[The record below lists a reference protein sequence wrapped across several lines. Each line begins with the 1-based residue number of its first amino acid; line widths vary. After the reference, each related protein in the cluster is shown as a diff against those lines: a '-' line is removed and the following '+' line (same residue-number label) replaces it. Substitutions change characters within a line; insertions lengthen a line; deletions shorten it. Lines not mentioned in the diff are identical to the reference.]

1 MQQVNVRGISPLAI
15 TRMCVMVDAT
25 SAILLSTQSINQPIN
40 QMRSSQHRGTPQHRS
55 RRQGDLPQVWRASRI
70 MPVSISGHFG
80 PARARTCN
88 GQENTAQTL
97 PLNVVPPVPGY
108 QCSPALENYH
118 GKCYPA
124 SAVPSIA
131 SLPAEAIIHHHYCMY
146 VSRRTPAWNALHV
159 CRYAI
164 CTCCSCPASTTS
176 ATSSNSRVLTRRL
189 AVCSRS
195 ELLHRGKLIPLSLP
209 ETRIL
214 SVAMRLPEADLSLR
228 P

>member
-25 SAILLSTQSINQPIN
+25 SAIRLSTQSINQPIN
-40 QMRSSQHRGTPQHRS
+40 QMRSSQHRGTPQHRT

-108 QCSPALENYH
+108 LLARSRE
-118 GKCYPA
+118 
-124 SAVPSIA
+124 
-131 SLPAEAIIHHHYCMY
+131 LPWQML
-146 VSRRTPAWNALHV
+146 SGLRRTKHCFSASRGHHPPPLLYV
-159 CRYAI
+159 CKPPYASME
-164 CTCCSCPASTTS
+164 CAPC
-176 ATSSNSRVLTRRL
+176 
-189 AVCSRS
+189 
-195 ELLHRGKLIPLSLP
+195 
-209 ETRIL
+209 
-214 SVAMRLPEADLSLR
+214 M
-228 P
+228 